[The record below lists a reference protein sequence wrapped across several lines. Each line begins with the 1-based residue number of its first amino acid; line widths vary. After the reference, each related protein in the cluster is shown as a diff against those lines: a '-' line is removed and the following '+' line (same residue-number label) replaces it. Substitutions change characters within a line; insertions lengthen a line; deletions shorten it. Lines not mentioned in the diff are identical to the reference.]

1 MRLAPAPRRSLSA
14 AVLGSVALHAV
25 LLYAAWPRPPVASQS
40 KVRVIEARLL
50 APPAAQAAAASAPP
64 IADATPSVVEQPAV
78 PSPPLPAPSPV
89 PAREAPAL
97 SVPVSPPPS
106 TPQPEKR
113 PPAETPPPQ
122 AAVPA
127 PPPASSPSISPAQS
141 EANAAAS
148 AAPTSAYLP
157 ASELDPPPRPLT
169 EIRLV
174 YPPGAGMRQGEVVL
188 DLLIGAG
195 GAVEDVKIIEATP
208 VGLFEASAISAFVG
222 TRFAPGMRAGVPTA
236 ARMRVAVQYSATGMS
251 VSGSAAPLQPAAPPR

>member
-1 MRLAPAPRRSLSA
+1 MRLVPAPRRSLSA

-50 APPAAQAAAASAPP
+50 APPAAQVVAASAPP
-64 IADATPSVVEQPAV
+64 MADATPLVVEQHAV
-78 PSPPLPAPSPV
+78 PSPQLPVQSPV

-97 SVPVSPPPS
+97 SVPVSPLPS

-113 PPAETPPPQ
+113 PPAEAPPPQ

-127 PPPASSPSISPAQS
+127 PPPASPPSTSPAQP
-141 EANAAAS
+141 EANTAAS

-157 ASELDPPPRPLT
+157 VSELDPPPRPLT

-174 YPPGAGMRQGEVVL
+174 YPPGAGLRQGEVVL

-251 VSGSAAPLQPAAPPR
+251 VSGSGAPLQPSAPR

>member
-1 MRLAPAPRRSLSA
+1 MRLAPAPRQSLSA
-14 AVLGSVALHAV
+14 AVLGSVALHAA
-25 LLYAAWPRPPVASQS
+25 LLYVAWPRPPVASQS

-50 APPAAQAAAASAPP
+50 APFASPLVEASAPSTAAASPA
-64 IADATPSVVEQPAV
+64 VVEQPVV
-78 PSPPLPAPSPV
+78 PGPPV

-97 SVPVSPPPS
+97 SVPVPAVSA
-106 TPQPEKR
+106 PQPEKR
-113 PPAETPPPQ
+113 PPAEAPPQ
-122 AAVPA
+122 AVVSP
-127 PPPASSPSISPAQS
+127 PPPASPPPTASAPP
-141 EANAAAS
+141 EAHAAAS
-148 AAPTSAYLP
+148 AAPISAYLP
-157 ASELDPPPRPLT
+157 VSELDPPPRPLT

-188 DLLIGAG
+188 ELLIGAG

-251 VSGSAAPLQPAAPPR
+251 VSGSAAPLQPSAPPR